1 MAKMRT
7 RNFLVIIS
15 ISLFLSGCGYK
26 FLGSSKT
33 KVFVSPVINQSFR
46 PLADIYL
53 ANALR
58 DVFIEY
64 PEYQLVKHPEDAEY
78 TLNVKINK
86 WDRSPLFFS
95 GEKTREIVV
104 ARFLIEA
111 EVVLLGNDK
120 VVFTDMIAE
129 SVPVSLGKDYNE
141 ERILEDISKNL
152 ASKIY
157 FLLVER
163 R

>member
-1 MAKMRT
+1 M
-7 RNFLVIIS
+7 
-15 ISLFLSGCGYK
+15 SGCGYK

-129 SVPVSLGKDYNE
+129 SVLYHW
-141 ERILEDISKNL
+141 ERIMMRSAFLRISP
-152 ASKIY
+152 KIWRQRY
-157 FLLVER
+157 IFYLER